1 MSGPAS
7 ARAHPCLAPRESAHR
22 DRRAQARMVRAGDRE
37 RAEAGQRLSAH
48 AAAGRLSMDELEQ
61 RLEAAQTAVW
71 ARDLLT
77 LETDLPVLSRRPA
90 ASRRV
95 PLAAITVLIAA
106 MLASVLVGH
115 PVAPLFIAA
124 ALVWAVPRRS
134 ARQRIVEAP
143 LSRS

>member
-1 MSGPAS
+1 
-7 ARAHPCLAPRESAHR
+7 
-22 DRRAQARMVRAGDRE
+22 MVRAGDRE
-37 RAEAGQRLSAH
+37 RAEAGQRPSAH

-124 ALVWAVPRRS
+124 ALVWAVPPRS